1 MSKFNDILK
10 KDIPTLIDFYATWCG
25 PCKMVHPILD
35 DLKKQIGD
43 KITILKIDIDKN
55 PNVTD
60 QFKIRSVPSLMLF
73 KGGETLWR
81 ESGVIPVNTLLNKIQ
96 PHL

>member
-73 KGGETLWR
+73 KGGKTLWR
-81 ESGVIPVNTLLNKIQ
+81 ESGVIPVNTLSNKIQ
-96 PHL
+96 PYL

>member
-1 MSKFNDILK
+1 MRNFTEIINSSK
-10 KDIPTLIDFYATWCG
+10 PTLIDFYATWWG

-73 KGGETLWR
+73 KGGKTLWR
-81 ESGVIPVNTLLNKIQ
+81 ESGVIPVNTLSNKIQ
-96 PHL
+96 PYL